1 MNIDTKVS
9 YAMKRLKQLAK
20 EELNGVQQINQY
32 NNSIS
37 LEFSN
42 GMQFELSGKEINY
55 QALLF
60 LESEI
65 DSICHNQIYKLI
77 LSTSK
82 AFN

>member
-1 MNIDTKVS
+1 MNIDIKVS

-65 DSICHNQIYKLI
+65 DSICH
-77 LSTSK
+77 S
-82 AFN
+82 

>member
-1 MNIDTKVS
+1 MNIDAKVN

-37 LEFSN
+37 IEFSN
-42 GMQFELSGKEINY
+42 GMQFELSDKEINY
-55 QALLF
+55 QAVMF

-65 DSICHNQIYKLI
+65 DSFYH
-77 LSTSK
+77 S
-82 AFN
+82 

>member
-1 MNIDTKVS
+1 MNIDTKVK

-37 LEFSN
+37 LEFNN
-42 GMQFELSGKEINY
+42 GMQFELSNKEIKY
-55 QALLF
+55 QAVLF

-65 DSICHNQIYKLI
+65 DSICH
-77 LSTSK
+77 S
-82 AFN
+82 